1 MKKYLLIVMA
11 VMFVAA
17 ISSCTKK
24 YVTPNTNVTVKGTV
38 KASSWVLSADGKSYE
53 SEVLVPDLDNY
64 YNNDGAVL
72 VYASFGTGVYEQIP
86 QVYDGISYSYYH
98 KTGKIVIYTQTPN
111 AQPVKPTTNFDVKIV
126 LIDSVY

>member
-1 MKKYLLIVMA
+1 MKRSLFIMIA
-11 VMFVAA
+11 VMFVVA

-24 YVTPNTNVTVKGTV
+24 YVTPNTNITVKGTV
-38 KASSWVLSADGKSYE
+38 KASSWVLSSDGKSYE
-53 SEVLVPDLDNY
+53 SEILVADLDNY

-86 QVYDGISYSYYH
+86 QVYDGVAYSYYH
-98 KTGKIVIYTQTPN
+98 KTGKIVLYAQTPGN
-111 AQPVKPTTNFDVKIV
+111 TPVKPNVDFNVKIV